1 MKFEGFEKEDS
12 DMDDI
17 KRLKSLK
24 VSIIIPAYNVEKY
37 IEKCVE
43 SIVMQTHKNIEI
55 LVIDDGSKDNTGR
68 ILDELALKDERIR
81 AVHKKNGGVSSARN
95 TGLDMATGEYV
106 VFVDADDYL
115 SKDFVEYMLSIVE
128 KTGADFC
135 ISKHFITK
143 EGEMQF
149 PQQIVQTLTNVQ
161 GTALLL
167 SPDMIVG
174 CHNKMYSRELIEK
187 NHLRFS
193 TDLFYG
199 EGLFF
204 ITTVSQLAKRI
215 AVGNRKV
222 YFYRKDNQ
230 DSATTRFSIENLRNG
245 WKALDCIENKMHLK
259 NKQIDVMLMLHKC
272 NFSIGAVTRIKASG
286 LKRKYSEDYKYWLS
300 YVRENTPKL
309 IFEKNI
315 SAYRKLLLICGCL
328 SPSLLT
334 ELDVLRRNY
343 IIKRSVK
350 G

>member
-1 MKFEGFEKEDS
+1 MNNIEA
-12 DMDDI
+12 I
-17 KRLKSLK
+17 NNLK

-43 SIVMQTHKNIEI
+43 SVVNQTYQNIEI
-55 LVIDDGSKDNTGR
+55 LAIDDGSKDNTGK
-68 ILDELALKDERIR
+68 ILDELQLGDERIR
-81 AVHKKNGGVSSARN
+81 VIHKENGGVSSARN
-95 TGLDMATGEYV
+95 IGLDMATGDYIA
-106 VFVDADDYL
+106 FLDADDYL
-115 SKDFVEYMLSIVE
+115 SEDFVEYMLNIV
-128 KTGADFC
+128 KMTGADFC
-135 ISKHFITK
+135 ISRYFITK
-143 EGEMQF
+143 EGEAQF
-149 PQQIVQTLTNVQ
+149 PKQTIQTLTDVQ

-174 CHNKMYSRELIEK
+174 CHNKMYRRKLIEQ

-204 ITTVSQLAKRI
+204 ITTISQFAKCI

-230 DSATTRFSIENLRNG
+230 DSATTKFSIDNLRNG
-245 WKALDCIENKMHLK
+245 WKSLNYIQKKMSLK
-259 NKQIDVMLMLHKC
+259 DRQIDIMLMLHKC
-272 NFSIGAVTRIKASG
+272 NFSVGAITRIKASG

>member
-1 MKFEGFEKEDS
+1 MRTANEMENQ
-12 DMDDI
+12 
-17 KRLKSLK
+17 K

-37 IEKCVE
+37 IEKCVD
-43 SIVMQTHKNIEI
+43 SVIKQTHTNIEI

-68 ILDELALKDERIR
+68 ILDDLQLIDNRIR
-81 AVHKKNGGVSSARN
+81 IVHKKNEGVSSARN

-115 SKDFVEYMLSIVE
+115 SEDFVEYMLGLVE

-135 ISKHFITK
+135 ISKCFITK
-143 EGEMQF
+143 EGEVQV
-149 PQQIVQTLTNVQ
+149 PQQEIQMLTNVQ
-161 GTALLL
+161 GTTLLL

-204 ITTVSQLAKRI
+204 ITTVSQLAQCI

-230 DSATTRFSIENLRNG
+230 NSATTKFSIDKLYNG
-245 WKALDCIENKMHLK
+245 WKSLEYIENGMRLK
-259 NKQIDVMLMLHKC
+259 DKQIDRMLLLHKC
-272 NFSIGAVTRIKASG
+272 VFSIGAVTRIKAAG
-286 LKRKYSEDYKYWLS
+286 LKEKYGEDYKYWLS

-309 IFEKNI
+309 VLEKSI
-315 SAYRKLLLICGCL
+315 RIYRKLLLIGGCL

-334 ELDVLRRNY
+334 GLDVLRRKC
-343 IIKRSVK
+343 IMKHSVK
-350 G
+350 S